1 MFVLLSSSSP
11 FFIIVTSHPIIC
23 ALQTFLVALSMSLFF
38 DSIIQNYFTGI
49 KIVYIN
55 YGFFFNYQYI
65 FRKTLHEGKY
75 FQWIQEMF
83 WKLITY
89 NLNKCIPVWSI
100 EKCQLFHKELS
111 TQLKSFLKQC
121 VEWSLMFNQFYL
133 FIKGVGGMS
142 KLWCSANSGTKW
154 TITLLVYIMIDLD
167 LISIRSSTSTM

>member
-55 YGFFFNYQYI
+55 YGFFLQLPMYI
-65 FRKTLHEGKY
+65 LENTAWG
-75 FQWIQEMF
+75 
-83 WKLITY
+83 LIFSVNTRNVLETYY
-89 NLNKCIPVWSI
+89 NLNKCISVWSI
-100 EKCQLFHKELS
+100 DKCQLFHKELS
-111 TQLKSFLKQC
+111 TQLRSFLKQC

-133 FIKGVGGMS
+133 FIKEGGGC
-142 KLWCSANSGTKW
+142 LNSDVQHIQVPNGQ
-154 TITLLVYIMIDLD
+154 
-167 LISIRSSTSTM
+167 

>member
-55 YGFFFNYQYI
+55 YGFFLQLPISILENTAWGLI
-65 FRKTLHEGKY
+65 FSVNTRNVLETY
-75 FQWIQEMF
+75 
-83 WKLITY
+83 Y

-100 EKCQLFHKELS
+100 DKCQLFHKELS
-111 TQLKSFLKQC
+111 TQWKSFLKTVCWMIINVQSILFLF
-121 VEWSLMFNQFYL
+121 SL
-133 FIKGVGGMS
+133 KGGSMS
-142 KLWCSANSGTKW
+142 KFWCSAKVLNGQ
-154 TITLLVYIMIDLD
+154 
-167 LISIRSSTSTM
+167 